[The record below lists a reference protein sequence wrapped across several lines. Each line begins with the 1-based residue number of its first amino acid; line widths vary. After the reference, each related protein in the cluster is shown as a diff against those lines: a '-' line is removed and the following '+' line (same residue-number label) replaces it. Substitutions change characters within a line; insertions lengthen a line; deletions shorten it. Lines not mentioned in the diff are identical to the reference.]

1 MHIGQLTTNNSQN
14 YKRNT
19 KKKKFRSYMVSER
32 FLLSIIKILASDN
45 TILRRQLIN
54 IKRFLEVVDR
64 DYYSEDNH
72 IDAMLITCDS
82 LLDTKMK
89 LGTSLKLEDIIFNI
103 NLLLPDEDYAEVKNE
118 LIIPQ
123 IQVAKTDS
131 IETELSYVSASLD
144 QNLKYSYILNAKE
157 DLIDLSSELTTCSYK
172 DFPDVLKTFRNL
184 LTDMTA
190 YFRSTDTSDTLNKI
204 MHTSDPTFYDY
215 LYDTYEAIRNP
226 SSSLQTGWV
235 ALNSALGPRG
245 GFINKNLY
253 IFHANTN
260 SFKSALLLHIA
271 RMIKQ
276 YNAAKLRE
284 EFKLT
289 GKIPT
294 ILFIEAENDLDEDN
308 ERLYKMVAKKDIGSN
323 TGRAELTDSWKHTF
337 DVDKD
342 ENPIDI
348 SMLHIDARSLSV
360 DDIDTNIDMLEEEGY
375 HVIAAVADYIGLIK
389 PREEDMGKEN
399 RIQLKNIADDLLSL
413 AKNRNI
419 PVITAHQ
426 LNRSGG
432 AILTNTK
439 MQGGS
444 NAVMQMSSE
453 FVGES
458 YGIEQ
463 AASWSMFIDVET
475 HDGKKYLTCKRG
487 KARGAR
493 SDRPGSSKFGL
504 EYFVLEIKNGL
515 IIEDDIFLPK
525 PLYYESIPNTDLNAN
540 MNPNGLGDR
549 GVIDIRDK
557 PKTPPKGH
565 TIDIKPSDNKLPD
578 TGIRL
583 SDILIDEHWMEN
595 LENNKGKFEDYYSF
609 EGANMVDCDNG
620 THIFI
625 GDLEYVI

>member
-1 MHIGQLTTNNSQN
+1 MRVGQINSNNASSN
-14 YKRNT
+14 KYRKR
-19 KKKKFRSYMVSER
+19 KKFRSYMVSER

-54 IKRFLEVVDR
+54 IKRFLDVVDR
-64 DYYSEDNH
+64 EYYASDNH

-89 LGTSLKLEDIIFNI
+89 LGSSLKLEDIIFNI
-103 NLLLPDEDYAEVKNE
+103 NLLLPDEDYEEVKNN

-144 QNLKYSYILNAKE
+144 QNLKFSYILDVKE

-172 DFPDVLKTFRNL
+172 DFPDVLKAFRTL

-204 MHTSDPTFYDY
+204 MHTSDPAFYDY

-276 YNAAKLRE
+276 YNAPKLME

-308 ERLYKMVAKKDIGSN
+308 ERLYKMVAKKDIASN

-337 DVDKD
+337 DMDK
-342 ENPIDI
+342 ENNPIDI
-348 SMLHIDARSLSV
+348 AMLHVDARSLSV
-360 DDIDTNIDMLEEEGY
+360 DDIDMNIDMLEEEGY
-375 HVIAAVADYIGLIK
+375 HVIACLADYIGLIK
-389 PREEDMGKEN
+389 PREEDLGKEN

-475 HDGKKYLTCKRG
+475 HEGKKYLTCKRG
-487 KARGAR
+487 KARGDR
-493 SDRPGSSKFGL
+493 SGSSKFGL
-504 EYFVLEIKNGL
+504 EYFVLEIKNG
-515 IIEDDIFLPK
+515 IVIEDDIYLPR
-525 PLYYESIPNTDLNAN
+525 PLYFEAIPNTDVNN
-540 MNPNGLGDR
+540 NNNNGIGER

-557 PKTPPKGH
+557 PKTPPKDH
-565 TIDIKPSDNKLPD
+565 TLTIKPTQETLQSSGISISDLLMD
-578 TGIRL
+578 DWI
-583 SDILIDEHWMEN
+583 S
-595 LENNKGKFEDYYSF
+595 
-609 EGANMVDCDNG
+609 
-620 THIFI
+620 
-625 GDLEYVI
+625 DLESGKKTFDECYECTNIEVGYEDKHIIVGSTEYVFV

>member
-1 MHIGQLTTNNSQN
+1 MRVGQINSNNASSN
-14 YKRNT
+14 KYRKR
-19 KKKKFRSYMVSER
+19 KKFRSYMVSER

-54 IKRFLEVVDR
+54 IKRFLDVVDR
-64 DYYSEDNH
+64 EYYASDNH
-72 IDAMLITCDS
+72 VDAMLITCDS

-89 LGTSLKLEDIIFNI
+89 LGSSLKLEDIIFNI
-103 NLLLPDEDYAEVKNE
+103 NLLLPDEDYEEVKNN

-144 QNLKYSYILNAKE
+144 QNLKFSYILDVKE

-172 DFPDVLKTFRNL
+172 DFPDVLKAFRTL

-204 MHTSDPTFYDY
+204 MHTSDPAFYDY

-276 YNAAKLRE
+276 YNAPKLME

-308 ERLYKMVAKKDIGSN
+308 ERLYKMVAKKDIASN

-337 DVDKD
+337 DMDK
-342 ENPIDI
+342 ENNPIDI
-348 SMLHIDARSLSV
+348 AMLHVDARSLSV
-360 DDIDTNIDMLEEEGY
+360 DDIDMNIDMLEEEGY
-375 HVIAAVADYIGLIK
+375 HVIACLADYIGLIK
-389 PREEDMGKEN
+389 PREEDLGKEN
-399 RIQLKNIADDLLSL
+399 RIQLKNIADDMLSL

-475 HDGKKYLTCKRG
+475 HEGKKYLTCKRG
-487 KARGAR
+487 KARGDR
-493 SDRPGSSKFGL
+493 SGSSKFGL
-504 EYFVLEIKNGL
+504 EYFVLEIKNG
-515 IIEDDIFLPK
+515 IVVEDDIYLPR
-525 PLYYESIPNTDLNAN
+525 PLYFEAIPNTDVNN
-540 MNPNGLGDR
+540 NNNNGIGER

-557 PKTPPKGH
+557 PKTPPKDH
-565 TIDIKPSDNKLPD
+565 TLTIKPSQETLESS
-578 TGIRL
+578 GISI
-583 SDILIDEHWMEN
+583 SDLLMDDWI
-595 LENNKGKFEDYYSF
+595 S
-609 EGANMVDCDNG
+609 
-620 THIFI
+620 
-625 GDLEYVI
+625 DLESGKKTFDECYECTNIEVGYEDKHIIVGSTEYVFA

>member
-1 MHIGQLTTNNSQN
+1 MRVGQINSNNASSN
-14 YKRNT
+14 KYRKR
-19 KKKKFRSYMVSER
+19 KKFRSYMVSER

-54 IKRFLEVVDR
+54 IKRFLDVVDR
-64 DYYSEDNH
+64 EYYASDNH

-89 LGTSLKLEDIIFNI
+89 LGSSLKLEDIIFNI
-103 NLLLPDEDYAEVKNE
+103 NLLLPDEDYEEVKNN

-144 QNLKYSYILNAKE
+144 QNLKFSYIIDVKE

-172 DFPDVLKTFRNL
+172 DFPDVLKAFRTL

-204 MHTSDPTFYDY
+204 MHTSDPAFYDY

-276 YNAAKLRE
+276 YNAPKLME

-308 ERLYKMVAKKDIGSN
+308 ERLYKMVAKKDIASN

-337 DVDKD
+337 DMDK
-342 ENPIDI
+342 ENNPIDI
-348 SMLHIDARSLSV
+348 AMLHVDARSLSV
-360 DDIDTNIDMLEEEGY
+360 DDIDMNIDMLEEEGY
-375 HVIAAVADYIGLIK
+375 HVIACLADYIGLIK
-389 PREEDMGKEN
+389 PREEDLGKEN

-475 HDGKKYLTCKRG
+475 HEGKKYLTCKRG
-487 KARGAR
+487 KARGDR
-493 SDRPGSSKFGL
+493 SGSSKFGL
-504 EYFVLEIKNGL
+504 EYFVLEIKNG
-515 IIEDDIFLPK
+515 IVVEDDIYLPR
-525 PLYYESIPNTDLNAN
+525 PLYFEAIPNTDVNN
-540 MNPNGLGDR
+540 NNNNGIGER

-557 PKTPPKGH
+557 PKTPPKDH
-565 TIDIKPSDNKLPD
+565 TLTIKPSQETLESS
-578 TGIRL
+578 GISI
-583 SDILIDEHWMEN
+583 SDLLMDDWI
-595 LENNKGKFEDYYSF
+595 S
-609 EGANMVDCDNG
+609 
-620 THIFI
+620 
-625 GDLEYVI
+625 DLESGKKTFDECYECTNIEVGYEDKHIIVGSTEYVFA

>member
-1 MHIGQLTTNNSQN
+1 MRVGQINSNNASSN
-14 YKRNT
+14 KYRKR
-19 KKKKFRSYMVSER
+19 KKFRSYMVSER
-32 FLLSIIKILASDN
+32 FLLSVIKILASDN

-54 IKRFLEVVDR
+54 IKRFLDVVDR
-64 DYYSEDNH
+64 EYYSSDNH

-89 LGTSLKLEDIIFNI
+89 LGTSLKLDDIIFNI
-103 NLLLPDEDYAEVKNE
+103 NLLLPDEDYEEVKNN

-144 QNLKYSYILNAKE
+144 QNLKFSYILDVKE

-172 DFPDVLKTFRNL
+172 DFPDVLKAFRTL

-204 MHTSDPTFYDY
+204 MHTSDPAFYDY

-276 YNAAKLRE
+276 YNAPKLME

-308 ERLYKMVAKKDIGSN
+308 ERLYKMVAKKDIASN

-337 DVDKD
+337 DMDK
-342 ENPIDI
+342 ENNPIDI
-348 SMLHIDARSLSV
+348 AMLHVDARSLSV
-360 DDIDTNIDMLEEEGY
+360 DDIDMNIDMLEEEGY
-375 HVIAAVADYIGLIK
+375 HVIACLADYIGLIK
-389 PREEDMGKEN
+389 PREEDLGKEN

-487 KARGAR
+487 KARGDR
-493 SDRPGSSKFGL
+493 SGSSKFGL
-504 EYFVLEIKNGL
+504 EYFVLEIKNG
-515 IIEDDIFLPK
+515 IVIEDDIYLPR
-525 PLYYESIPNTDLNAN
+525 PLYFEAIPNTDVNN
-540 MNPNGLGDR
+540 NNNNGIGER

-557 PKTPPKGH
+557 PKTPPKDH
-565 TIDIKPSDNKLPD
+565 TLTIKPSQETLESS
-578 TGIRL
+578 GISI
-583 SDILIDEHWMEN
+583 SDLLMDDWI
-595 LENNKGKFEDYYSF
+595 S
-609 EGANMVDCDNG
+609 
-620 THIFI
+620 
-625 GDLEYVI
+625 DLESGKKTFDECYECTNIEVGYEDKHIIVGSTEYVFA

>member
-1 MHIGQLTTNNSQN
+1 MRVGQINSNNASSN
-14 YKRNT
+14 KYRKR
-19 KKKKFRSYMVSER
+19 KKFRSYMVSER

-54 IKRFLEVVDR
+54 IKRFLDVVDR
-64 DYYSEDNH
+64 EYYASDNH

-89 LGTSLKLEDIIFNI
+89 LGSSLKLEDIIFNI
-103 NLLLPDEDYAEVKNE
+103 NLLLPDEDYEEVKNN

-144 QNLKYSYILNAKE
+144 QNLKFSYILDVKE

-172 DFPDVLKTFRNL
+172 DFPDVLKAFRTL

-204 MHTSDPTFYDY
+204 MHTSDPAFYDY

-260 SFKSALLLHIA
+260 SFKSALLLHIS

-276 YNAAKLRE
+276 YNAPKLME

-308 ERLYKMVAKKDIGSN
+308 ERLYKMVAKKDIASN

-337 DVDKD
+337 DMDK
-342 ENPIDI
+342 ENNPIDI
-348 SMLHIDARSLSV
+348 AMLHVDARSLSV
-360 DDIDTNIDMLEEEGY
+360 DDIDMNIDMLEEEGY
-375 HVIAAVADYIGLIK
+375 HVIACLADYIGLIK
-389 PREEDMGKEN
+389 PREEDLGKEN
-399 RIQLKNIADDLLSL
+399 RIQLKNIADDMLSL

-475 HDGKKYLTCKRG
+475 HEGKKYLTCKRG
-487 KARGAR
+487 KARGDR
-493 SDRPGSSKFGL
+493 SGSSKFGL
-504 EYFVLEIKNGL
+504 EYFVLEIKNG
-515 IIEDDIFLPK
+515 IVVEDDIYLPR
-525 PLYYESIPNTDLNAN
+525 PLYFEAIPNTDVNN
-540 MNPNGLGDR
+540 NNNNGIGER

-565 TIDIKPSDNKLPD
+565 TLTIKPSQETLESS
-578 TGIRL
+578 GISI
-583 SDILIDEHWMEN
+583 SDLLMDDWI
-595 LENNKGKFEDYYSF
+595 S
-609 EGANMVDCDNG
+609 
-620 THIFI
+620 
-625 GDLEYVI
+625 DLESGKKTFDECYECTNIEVGYEDKHIIVGSTEYVFA

>member
-1 MHIGQLTTNNSQN
+1 MRVGQINSNNASSN
-14 YKRNT
+14 KYRKR
-19 KKKKFRSYMVSER
+19 KKFRSYMVSER

-54 IKRFLEVVDR
+54 IKRFLDVVDR
-64 DYYSEDNH
+64 EYYASDNH
-72 IDAMLITCDS
+72 VDAMLITCDS

-89 LGTSLKLEDIIFNI
+89 LGSSLKLEDIIFNI
-103 NLLLPDEDYAEVKNE
+103 NLLLPDEDYEEVKNN

-144 QNLKYSYILNAKE
+144 QNLKFSYILDVKE

-172 DFPDVLKTFRNL
+172 DFPDVLKAFRTL

-204 MHTSDPTFYDY
+204 MHTSDPAFYDY

-276 YNAAKLRE
+276 YNAPKLME

-308 ERLYKMVAKKDIGSN
+308 ERLYKMVAKKDIASN

-337 DVDKD
+337 DMDK
-342 ENPIDI
+342 ENNPIDI
-348 SMLHIDARSLSV
+348 AMLHVDARSLSV
-360 DDIDTNIDMLEEEGY
+360 DDIDMNIDMLEEEGY
-375 HVIAAVADYIGLIK
+375 HVIACLADYIGLIK
-389 PREEDMGKEN
+389 PREEDLGKEN
-399 RIQLKNIADDLLSL
+399 RIQLKNIADDMLSL

-475 HDGKKYLTCKRG
+475 HEGKKYLTCKRG
-487 KARGAR
+487 KARGDR
-493 SDRPGSSKFGL
+493 SGSSKFGL
-504 EYFVLEIKNGL
+504 EYFVLEIKNG
-515 IIEDDIFLPK
+515 IVVEDDIYLPR
-525 PLYYESIPNTDLNAN
+525 PLYFEAIPNTDVNN
-540 MNPNGLGDR
+540 NNNNGIGER

-557 PKTPPKGH
+557 PKTPPKDH
-565 TIDIKPSDNKLPD
+565 TLTIKPSQETLESS
-578 TGIRL
+578 GIST
-583 SDILIDEHWMEN
+583 SDLLMDDWI
-595 LENNKGKFEDYYSF
+595 S
-609 EGANMVDCDNG
+609 
-620 THIFI
+620 
-625 GDLEYVI
+625 DLESGKKTFDECYECTNIEVGYEDKHIIVGSTEYVFA

>member
-1 MHIGQLTTNNSQN
+1 MRVGQINSN
-14 YKRNT
+14 SVSSNKYRKR
-19 KKKKFRSYMVSER
+19 KKFRSYMVSER
-32 FLLSIIKILASDN
+32 FLLSVIKILASDN

-54 IKRFLEVVDR
+54 IKRFLDVVDR
-64 DYYSEDNH
+64 EYYSSDNH

-89 LGTSLKLEDIIFNI
+89 LGTSLKLDDIIFNI
-103 NLLLPDEDYAEVKNE
+103 NLLLPDADYEEVKND

-144 QNLKYSYILNAKE
+144 QNLKFSYILDVKE

-172 DFPDVLKTFRNL
+172 DFPDVLKAFRTL

-204 MHTSDPTFYDY
+204 MHTSDPAFYDY

-253 IFHANTN
+253 IYHANTN

-276 YNAAKLRE
+276 YNAPKLME

-337 DVDKD
+337 DMDK
-342 ENPIDI
+342 ENNPIDI
-348 SMLHIDARSLSV
+348 AMLHVDARSLSV

-375 HVIAAVADYIGLIK
+375 HVIACIVDYIGLIK

-399 RIQLKNIADDLLSL
+399 RIQLKNIADDMLSL

-475 HDGKKYLTCKRG
+475 HDGKRYLTCKRG
-487 KARGAR
+487 KARGDR
-493 SDRPGSSKFGL
+493 SGSSKFGL

-515 IIEDDIFLPK
+515 IIEDDIYLPR
-525 PLYYESIPNTDLNAN
+525 PLYFEAIPNTDVNN
-540 MNPNGLGDR
+540 NNNNSIGER

-557 PKTPPKGH
+557 PKTPPKDH
-565 TIDIKPSDNKLPD
+565 TLTIKPTQDVLESS
-578 TGIRL
+578 GISIADL
-583 SDILIDEHWMEN
+583 LIEHWIMD
-595 LENNKGKFEDYYSF
+595 LENGKKSF
-609 EGANMVDCDNG
+609 DECYECTNIEVGYDDK
-620 THIFI
+620 HII
-625 GDLEYVI
+625 VGSTEYVFA

>member
-1 MHIGQLTTNNSQN
+1 MRVGQINSNNASSN
-14 YKRNT
+14 KYRKR
-19 KKKKFRSYMVSER
+19 KKFRSYMVSER

-54 IKRFLEVVDR
+54 IKRFLDVVDR
-64 DYYSEDNH
+64 EYYASDNH

-89 LGTSLKLEDIIFNI
+89 LGSSLKLEDIIFNI
-103 NLLLPDEDYAEVKNE
+103 NLLLPDEDYEEVKNN

-144 QNLKYSYILNAKE
+144 QNLKFSYIIDVKE

-172 DFPDVLKTFRNL
+172 DFPDVLKAFRTL

-204 MHTSDPTFYDY
+204 MHTSDPAFYDY
-215 LYDTYEAIRNP
+215 LYDTYEAISNP

-276 YNAAKLRE
+276 YNAPKLME

-294 ILFIEAENDLDEDN
+294 ILFIEAENDLDEDK
-308 ERLYKMVAKKDIGSN
+308 ESLYKMIAKKDINYN

-337 DVDKD
+337 DMDK
-342 ENPIDI
+342 ENNPIDI
-348 SMLHIDARSLSV
+348 AMLHVDARSLSV
-360 DDIDTNIDMLEEEGY
+360 DDIDMNIDMLEEEGY
-375 HVIAAVADYIGLIK
+375 HVIACLADYIGLIK
-389 PREEDMGKEN
+389 PREEDLGKEN
-399 RIQLKNIADDLLSL
+399 RIQLKNIADDMLSL

-475 HDGKKYLTCKRG
+475 HEGKKYLTCKRG
-487 KARGAR
+487 KARGDR
-493 SDRPGSSKFGL
+493 SGSSKFGL
-504 EYFVLEIKNGL
+504 EYFVLEIKNG
-515 IIEDDIFLPK
+515 IVVEDDIYLPR
-525 PLYYESIPNTDLNAN
+525 PLYFEAIPNTDVNN
-540 MNPNGLGDR
+540 NNNNGIGER

-557 PKTPPKGH
+557 PKTPPKDH
-565 TIDIKPSDNKLPD
+565 TLTIKPTQETLQSSGISISDLLMD
-578 TGIRL
+578 DWI
-583 SDILIDEHWMEN
+583 S
-595 LENNKGKFEDYYSF
+595 
-609 EGANMVDCDNG
+609 
-620 THIFI
+620 
-625 GDLEYVI
+625 DLESGKKTFDECYECTNIEVGYEDKHIIVGSTEYVFV

>member
-1 MHIGQLTTNNSQN
+1 MRVGQINSNNVSSN
-14 YKRNT
+14 KYRKR
-19 KKKKFRSYMVSER
+19 KKFRSYMVSER

-54 IKRFLEVVDR
+54 IKRFLDVVDR
-64 DYYSEDNH
+64 EYYSSDNH

-89 LGTSLKLEDIIFNI
+89 LGTSLKLDDIIFNI
-103 NLLLPDEDYAEVKNE
+103 NLLLPDEDYEEVKNN

-144 QNLKYSYILNAKE
+144 QNLKFSYILDVKE

-172 DFPDVLKTFRNL
+172 DFPDVLKAFRTL

-204 MHTSDPTFYDY
+204 MHTSDPAFYDY

-276 YNAAKLRE
+276 YNAPKLME

-308 ERLYKMVAKKDIGSN
+308 ERLYKMVAKKDIASN

-337 DVDKD
+337 DIDK
-342 ENPIDI
+342 ENNPIDI
-348 SMLHIDARSLSV
+348 AMLHVDARSLSV
-360 DDIDTNIDMLEEEGY
+360 DDIDMNIDMLEEEGY
-375 HVIAAVADYIGLIK
+375 HVIACLADYIGLIK
-389 PREEDMGKEN
+389 PREEDLGKEN

-475 HDGKKYLTCKRG
+475 HEGKKYLTCKRG
-487 KARGAR
+487 KARGDR
-493 SDRPGSSKFGL
+493 SGSSKFGL
-504 EYFVLEIKNGL
+504 EYFVLEIKNG
-515 IIEDDIFLPK
+515 IVIEDDIYLPR
-525 PLYYESIPNTDLNAN
+525 PLYFEAIPNTDVNN
-540 MNPNGLGDR
+540 NNNNGIGER

-557 PKTPPKGH
+557 PKTPPKDH
-565 TIDIKPSDNKLPD
+565 TLTIKPTQETLESSGISISDLLMD
-578 TGIRL
+578 DWI
-583 SDILIDEHWMEN
+583 S
-595 LENNKGKFEDYYSF
+595 
-609 EGANMVDCDNG
+609 
-620 THIFI
+620 
-625 GDLEYVI
+625 DLESGKKTFDECYECTNIEVGYDDKHIIVGSTEYVFV

>member
-1 MHIGQLTTNNSQN
+1 MRVGQINSNNASSN
-14 YKRNT
+14 KYRKR
-19 KKKKFRSYMVSER
+19 KKFRSYMVSER
-32 FLLSIIKILASDN
+32 FLLSVIKILASDN

-54 IKRFLEVVDR
+54 IKRFLDVVDR
-64 DYYSEDNH
+64 EYYSSDNH

-89 LGTSLKLEDIIFNI
+89 LGSSLKLDDIIFNI
-103 NLLLPDEDYAEVKNE
+103 NLLLPDADYEEVKND

-144 QNLKYSYILNAKE
+144 QNLKFSYILDVKE

-172 DFPDVLKTFRNL
+172 DFPDVLKAFRTL

-204 MHTSDPTFYDY
+204 MHTSDPAFYDY

-253 IFHANTN
+253 IYHANTN

-276 YNAAKLRE
+276 YNAPKLME

-308 ERLYKMVAKKDIGSN
+308 ERLYKMVAKKDIASN

-337 DVDKD
+337 DMDK
-342 ENPIDI
+342 ENNPIDI
-348 SMLHIDARSLSV
+348 AMLHVDARSLSV

-375 HVIAAVADYIGLIK
+375 HVIACLVDYIGLIK

-399 RIQLKNIADDLLSL
+399 RIQLKNIADDMLSL

-475 HDGKKYLTCKRG
+475 HDGKRYLTCKRG
-487 KARGAR
+487 KARGDR
-493 SDRPGSSKFGL
+493 SGSSKFGL

-515 IIEDDIFLPK
+515 IIEDDIYLPR
-525 PLYYESIPNTDLNAN
+525 PLYFEAIPNTDVNTN
-540 MNPNGLGDR
+540 SNNGIGER

-565 TIDIKPSDNKLPD
+565 TLTIKPSQETL
-578 TGIRL
+578 TSSGISI
-583 SDILIDEHWMEN
+583 SDLMMDDWM
-595 LENNKGKFEDYYSF
+595 S
-609 EGANMVDCDNG
+609 
-620 THIFI
+620 
-625 GDLEYVI
+625 DLESGKKSFDECYECTNIEVGYEDKHIIVGSTEYVFA

>member
-1 MHIGQLTTNNSQN
+1 MRVGQINSNNASSN
-14 YKRNT
+14 KYRKR
-19 KKKKFRSYMVSER
+19 KKFRSYMVSER

-54 IKRFLEVVDR
+54 IKRFLDVVDR
-64 DYYSEDNH
+64 EYYASDNH
-72 IDAMLITCDS
+72 VDAMLITCDS

-89 LGTSLKLEDIIFNI
+89 LGSSLKLEDIIFNI
-103 NLLLPDEDYAEVKNE
+103 NLLLPDEDYEEVKNN

-144 QNLKYSYILNAKE
+144 QNLKFSYILDVKE

-172 DFPDVLKTFRNL
+172 DFPDVLKAFRTL

-204 MHTSDPTFYDY
+204 MHTSDPAFYDY

-276 YNAAKLRE
+276 YNAPKLME

-308 ERLYKMVAKKDIGSN
+308 ERLYKMVAKKDIASN

-337 DVDKD
+337 DMDK
-342 ENPIDI
+342 ENNPIDI
-348 SMLHIDARSLSV
+348 AMLHVDARSLSV
-360 DDIDTNIDMLEEEGY
+360 DDIDMNIDMLEEEGY
-375 HVIAAVADYIGLIK
+375 HVIACLADYIGLIK
-389 PREEDMGKEN
+389 PREEDLGKEN
-399 RIQLKNIADDLLSL
+399 RIQLKNIADDMLSL

-475 HDGKKYLTCKRG
+475 HEGKKYLTCKRG
-487 KARGAR
+487 KARGDR
-493 SDRPGSSKFGL
+493 SGSSKFGL
-504 EYFVLEIKNGL
+504 EYFVLEIKNG
-515 IIEDDIFLPK
+515 IVVEDDIYLPR
-525 PLYYESIPNTDLNAN
+525 PLYFEAIPNTDVNN
-540 MNPNGLGDR
+540 NNNTGIGER

-557 PKTPPKGH
+557 PKTPPKDH
-565 TIDIKPSDNKLPD
+565 TLTIKPTQETLESSGISISDLLMD
-578 TGIRL
+578 DWI
-583 SDILIDEHWMEN
+583 S
-595 LENNKGKFEDYYSF
+595 
-609 EGANMVDCDNG
+609 
-620 THIFI
+620 
-625 GDLEYVI
+625 DLESGKKTFDECYECTNIEVGYEDKHIIVGSTEYVFV

>member
-1 MHIGQLTTNNSQN
+1 MRIGQINSNNASSN
-14 YKRNT
+14 KYRKR
-19 KKKKFRSYMVSER
+19 KKFRSYMVSER

-54 IKRFLEVVDR
+54 IKRFLDVVDR
-64 DYYSEDNH
+64 EYYASDNH

-103 NLLLPDEDYAEVKNE
+103 NLLLPDEDYEEVKNN

-144 QNLKYSYILNAKE
+144 QNLKFSYILDVKE

-172 DFPDVLKTFRNL
+172 DFPDVLKAFRTL

-204 MHTSDPTFYDY
+204 MHTSDPAFYDY

-276 YNAAKLRE
+276 YNAPKLME

-308 ERLYKMVAKKDIGSN
+308 ERLYKMVAKKDIASN

-337 DVDKD
+337 DMDK
-342 ENPIDI
+342 ENNPIDI
-348 SMLHIDARSLSV
+348 AMLHVDARSLSV
-360 DDIDTNIDMLEEEGY
+360 DDIDMNIDMLEEEGY
-375 HVIAAVADYIGLIK
+375 HVIACLADYIGLIK
-389 PREEDMGKEN
+389 PREEDLGKEN

-475 HDGKKYLTCKRG
+475 HEGKKYLTCKRG
-487 KARGAR
+487 KARGDR
-493 SDRPGSSKFGL
+493 SGSSKFGL
-504 EYFVLEIKNGL
+504 EYFVLEIKNG
-515 IIEDDIFLPK
+515 IVIEDDIYLPR
-525 PLYYESIPNTDLNAN
+525 PLYFEAIPNTDVNN
-540 MNPNGLGDR
+540 NNNNGIGER
-549 GVIDIRDK
+549 GIIDIRDK

-565 TIDIKPSDNKLPD
+565 TLTIKPSQETLESS
-578 TGIRL
+578 GISI
-583 SDILIDEHWMEN
+583 SDLLMDDWI
-595 LENNKGKFEDYYSF
+595 S
-609 EGANMVDCDNG
+609 
-620 THIFI
+620 
-625 GDLEYVI
+625 DLESGKKTFDECYECTNIEVGYEDKHIIVGSTEYVFV

>member
-1 MHIGQLTTNNSQN
+1 MRVGQINSNNASSN
-14 YKRNT
+14 KYRKR
-19 KKKKFRSYMVSER
+19 KKFRSYMVSER

-54 IKRFLEVVDR
+54 IKRFLDVVDR
-64 DYYSEDNH
+64 EYYASDNH

-89 LGTSLKLEDIIFNI
+89 LGSSLKLEDIIFNI
-103 NLLLPDEDYAEVKNE
+103 NLLLPDEDYEEVKNN

-144 QNLKYSYILNAKE
+144 QNLKFSYIIDVKE

-172 DFPDVLKTFRNL
+172 DFPDVLKAFRTL

-204 MHTSDPTFYDY
+204 MHTSDPAFYDY

-276 YNAAKLRE
+276 YNAPKLME

-308 ERLYKMVAKKDIGSN
+308 ERLYKMVAKKDIASN

-337 DVDKD
+337 DMDK
-342 ENPIDI
+342 ENNPIDI
-348 SMLHIDARSLSV
+348 AMLHVDARSLSV
-360 DDIDTNIDMLEEEGY
+360 DDIDMNIDMLEEEGY
-375 HVIAAVADYIGLIK
+375 HVIACLADYIGLIK
-389 PREEDMGKEN
+389 PREEDLGKEN
-399 RIQLKNIADDLLSL
+399 RIQLKNIADDMLSL

-475 HDGKKYLTCKRG
+475 HEGKKYLTCKRG
-487 KARGAR
+487 KARGDR
-493 SDRPGSSKFGL
+493 SGSSKFGL
-504 EYFVLEIKNGL
+504 EYFVLEIKNG
-515 IIEDDIFLPK
+515 IVVEDDIYLPR
-525 PLYYESIPNTDLNAN
+525 PLYFEAIPNTDVNN
-540 MNPNGLGDR
+540 NNNNGIGER

-557 PKTPPKGH
+557 PKTPPKDH
-565 TIDIKPSDNKLPD
+565 TLTIKPSQETLESS
-578 TGIRL
+578 GISI
-583 SDILIDEHWMEN
+583 SDLLMDDWI
-595 LENNKGKFEDYYSF
+595 S
-609 EGANMVDCDNG
+609 
-620 THIFI
+620 
-625 GDLEYVI
+625 DLESGKKTFDECYECTNIEVGYEDKHIIVGSTEYVFA

>member
-1 MHIGQLTTNNSQN
+1 MRVGQINSNNASSN
-14 YKRNT
+14 KYRKR
-19 KKKKFRSYMVSER
+19 KKFRSYMVSER

-54 IKRFLEVVDR
+54 IKRFLDVVDR
-64 DYYSEDNH
+64 EYYASDNH

-89 LGTSLKLEDIIFNI
+89 LGTSLKLDDIIFNI
-103 NLLLPDEDYAEVKNE
+103 NLLLPDEDYEEVKNN

-144 QNLKYSYILNAKE
+144 QNLKFSYILDVKE

-172 DFPDVLKTFRNL
+172 DFPDVLKAFRTL

-204 MHTSDPTFYDY
+204 MHTSDPAFYDY

-276 YNAAKLRE
+276 YNAPKLME

-308 ERLYKMVAKKDIGSN
+308 ERLYKMVAKKDIASN

-337 DVDKD
+337 DMDK
-342 ENPIDI
+342 ENNPIDI
-348 SMLHIDARSLSV
+348 AMLHVDARSLSV
-360 DDIDTNIDMLEEEGY
+360 DDIDMNIDMLEEEGY
-375 HVIAAVADYIGLIK
+375 HVIACLADYIGLIK
-389 PREEDMGKEN
+389 PREEDLGKEN

-475 HDGKKYLTCKRG
+475 HEGKKYLTCKRG
-487 KARGAR
+487 KARGDR
-493 SDRPGSSKFGL
+493 SGSSKFGL
-504 EYFVLEIKNGL
+504 EYFVLEIKNG
-515 IIEDDIFLPK
+515 IVIEDDIYLPR
-525 PLYYESIPNTDLNAN
+525 PLYFEAIPNTDVNN
-540 MNPNGLGDR
+540 NNNNGIGER

-557 PKTPPKGH
+557 PKTPPKDH
-565 TIDIKPSDNKLPD
+565 TLTIKPTQETLQSSGISISDLLMD
-578 TGIRL
+578 DWI
-583 SDILIDEHWMEN
+583 S
-595 LENNKGKFEDYYSF
+595 
-609 EGANMVDCDNG
+609 
-620 THIFI
+620 
-625 GDLEYVI
+625 DLESGKKTFDECYECTNIEVGYEDKHIIVGSTEYVFA

>member
-1 MHIGQLTTNNSQN
+1 MRVGQINSNNASSN
-14 YKRNT
+14 KYRKR
-19 KKKKFRSYMVSER
+19 KKFRSYMVSER
-32 FLLSIIKILASDN
+32 FLLSVIKILASDN

-54 IKRFLEVVDR
+54 IKRFLDVVDR
-64 DYYSEDNH
+64 EYYASDNH

-89 LGTSLKLEDIIFNI
+89 LGTSLKLDDIIFNI
-103 NLLLPDEDYAEVKNE
+103 NLLLPDEDYEEVKNN

-144 QNLKYSYILNAKE
+144 QNLKFSYILDVKE

-172 DFPDVLKTFRNL
+172 DFPDVLKAFRTL

-204 MHTSDPTFYDY
+204 MHTSDPAFYDY

-276 YNAAKLRE
+276 YNAPKLME

-308 ERLYKMVAKKDIGSN
+308 ERLYKMVAKKDIASN

-337 DVDKD
+337 DIDK
-342 ENPIDI
+342 ENNPIDI
-348 SMLHIDARSLSV
+348 AMLHVDARSLSV
-360 DDIDTNIDMLEEEGY
+360 DDIDMNIDMLEEEGY
-375 HVIAAVADYIGLIK
+375 HVIACLADYIGLIK
-389 PREEDMGKEN
+389 PREEDLGKEN

-475 HDGKKYLTCKRG
+475 HEGKKYLTCKRG
-487 KARGAR
+487 KARGDR
-493 SDRPGSSKFGL
+493 SGSSKFGL
-504 EYFVLEIKNGL
+504 EYFVLEIKNG
-515 IIEDDIFLPK
+515 IVIEDDIYLPR
-525 PLYYESIPNTDLNAN
+525 PLYFEAIPNTDVNN
-540 MNPNGLGDR
+540 NNNNGIGER

-557 PKTPPKGH
+557 PKTPPKDH
-565 TIDIKPSDNKLPD
+565 TLTIKPTQETLESSGISISDLLMDDWIN
-578 TGIRL
+578 
-583 SDILIDEHWMEN
+583 
-595 LENNKGKFEDYYSF
+595 
-609 EGANMVDCDNG
+609 
-620 THIFI
+620 
-625 GDLEYVI
+625 DLESGKKTFEECYECTNIEVGYDDKHIIVGSTEYVFV

>member
-1 MHIGQLTTNNSQN
+1 MRVGQINSNNVSSN
-14 YKRNT
+14 KYRKR
-19 KKKKFRSYMVSER
+19 KKFRSYMVSER
-32 FLLSIIKILASDN
+32 FLLSVIKILASDN

-54 IKRFLEVVDR
+54 IKRFLDVVDR
-64 DYYSEDNH
+64 EYYSSDNH

-89 LGTSLKLEDIIFNI
+89 LGTSLKLDDIIFNI
-103 NLLLPDEDYAEVKNE
+103 NLLLPDADYEEVKND

-144 QNLKYSYILNAKE
+144 QNLKFSYILDVKE

-172 DFPDVLKTFRNL
+172 DFPDVLKAFRTL

-204 MHTSDPTFYDY
+204 MHTSDPAFYDY

-253 IFHANTN
+253 IYHANTN

-276 YNAAKLRE
+276 YNAPKLME

-337 DVDKD
+337 DMDK
-342 ENPIDI
+342 ENNPIDI
-348 SMLHIDARSLSV
+348 AMLHVDARSLSV

-375 HVIAAVADYIGLIK
+375 HVIACIVDYIGLIK

-399 RIQLKNIADDLLSL
+399 RIQLKNIADDMLSL

-487 KARGAR
+487 KARGDR
-493 SDRPGSSKFGL
+493 SGSSKFGL

-515 IIEDDIFLPK
+515 IIEDDIYLPR
-525 PLYYESIPNTDLNAN
+525 PLYFEAIPNTDVNN
-540 MNPNGLGDR
+540 NNNNGIGER

-557 PKTPPKGH
+557 PKTPPKDH
-565 TIDIKPSDNKLPD
+565 TLTIKPTQDVLESS
-578 TGIRL
+578 GISIADL
-583 SDILIDEHWMEN
+583 LIEHWIMD
-595 LENNKGKFEDYYSF
+595 LENGKKSF
-609 EGANMVDCDNG
+609 DECYECTNIEVGYDDK
-620 THIFI
+620 HII
-625 GDLEYVI
+625 VGSTEYVFA

>member
-1 MHIGQLTTNNSQN
+1 MRVGQINSNNASSN
-14 YKRNT
+14 KYRKR
-19 KKKKFRSYMVSER
+19 KKFRSYMVSER
-32 FLLSIIKILASDN
+32 FLLSVIKILASDN

-54 IKRFLEVVDR
+54 IKRFLDVVDR
-64 DYYSEDNH
+64 EYYSSDNH

-89 LGTSLKLEDIIFNI
+89 LGSSLKLDDIIFNI
-103 NLLLPDEDYAEVKNE
+103 NLLLPDADYEEVKND

-144 QNLKYSYILNAKE
+144 QNLKFSYILDVKE

-172 DFPDVLKTFRNL
+172 DFPDVLKAFRTL

-204 MHTSDPTFYDY
+204 MHTSDPAFYDY

-253 IFHANTN
+253 IYHANTN

-276 YNAAKLRE
+276 YNAPKLLE

-308 ERLYKMVAKKDIGSN
+308 ERLYKMVAKKDIASN

-337 DVDKD
+337 DMDK
-342 ENPIDI
+342 ENNPIDI
-348 SMLHIDARSLSV
+348 AMLHVDARSLSV

-375 HVIAAVADYIGLIK
+375 HVIACLADYIGLIK
-389 PREEDMGKEN
+389 PREEDLGKEN
-399 RIQLKNIADDLLSL
+399 RIQLKNIADDMLSL

-475 HDGKKYLTCKRG
+475 HDGKRYLTCKRG
-487 KARGAR
+487 KARGDR
-493 SDRPGSSKFGL
+493 SGSSKFGL

-515 IIEDDIFLPK
+515 IIEDDIYLPR
-525 PLYYESIPNTDLNAN
+525 PLYFEAIPNTDVNTN
-540 MNPNGLGDR
+540 SNNGIGER

-565 TIDIKPSDNKLPD
+565 TLTIKPSQETLVSS
-578 TGIRL
+578 GISI
-583 SDILIDEHWMEN
+583 SDLMIDDWM
-595 LENNKGKFEDYYSF
+595 
-609 EGANMVDCDNG
+609 
-620 THIFI
+620 I
-625 GDLEYVI
+625 DLESGKKSFDECYECTNIEVGYEDKHIIVGSTEYVFA

>member
-1 MHIGQLTTNNSQN
+1 MRVGQINSNNASSN
-14 YKRNT
+14 KYRKR
-19 KKKKFRSYMVSER
+19 KKFRSYMVSER

-54 IKRFLEVVDR
+54 IKRFLDVVDR
-64 DYYSEDNH
+64 EYYASDNH

-89 LGTSLKLEDIIFNI
+89 LGSSLRLEDIIFNI
-103 NLLLPDEDYAEVKNE
+103 NLLLPDEDYEEVKNN

-144 QNLKYSYILNAKE
+144 QNLKFSYILDVKE

-172 DFPDVLKTFRNL
+172 DFPDVLKAFRTL

-204 MHTSDPTFYDY
+204 MHTSDPAFYDY

-276 YNAAKLRE
+276 YNAPKLME

-308 ERLYKMVAKKDIGSN
+308 ERLYKMVAKKDIASN

-337 DVDKD
+337 DMDK
-342 ENPIDI
+342 ENNPIDI
-348 SMLHIDARSLSV
+348 AMLHVDARSLSV
-360 DDIDTNIDMLEEEGY
+360 DDIDMNIDMLEEEGY
-375 HVIAAVADYIGLIK
+375 HVIACLADYIGLIK
-389 PREEDMGKEN
+389 PREEDLGKEN

-475 HDGKKYLTCKRG
+475 HEGKKYLTCKRG
-487 KARGAR
+487 KARGDR
-493 SDRPGSSKFGL
+493 SGSSKFGL
-504 EYFVLEIKNGL
+504 EYFVLEIKNG
-515 IIEDDIFLPK
+515 IVVEDDIYLPR
-525 PLYYESIPNTDLNAN
+525 PLYFEAIPNTDVNN
-540 MNPNGLGDR
+540 NNNNGIGER

-565 TIDIKPSDNKLPD
+565 TLTIKPTQETLQSSGISISDLLMD
-578 TGIRL
+578 DWI
-583 SDILIDEHWMEN
+583 S
-595 LENNKGKFEDYYSF
+595 
-609 EGANMVDCDNG
+609 
-620 THIFI
+620 
-625 GDLEYVI
+625 DLESGKKTFDECYECTNIEVGYEDKHIIVGSTEYVFV

>member
-1 MHIGQLTTNNSQN
+1 MRVGQINSNNASSN
-14 YKRNT
+14 KYRKR
-19 KKKKFRSYMVSER
+19 KKFRSYMVSER

-54 IKRFLEVVDR
+54 IKRFLDVVDR
-64 DYYSEDNH
+64 EYYASDNH

-89 LGTSLKLEDIIFNI
+89 LGTSLKLDDIIFNI
-103 NLLLPDEDYAEVKNE
+103 NLLLPDEDYEEVKNN

-144 QNLKYSYILNAKE
+144 QNLKFSYILDVKE

-172 DFPDVLKTFRNL
+172 DFPDVLKAFRTL

-204 MHTSDPTFYDY
+204 MHTSDPAFYDY

-276 YNAAKLRE
+276 YNAPKLME

-308 ERLYKMVAKKDIGSN
+308 ERLYKMVAKKDIASN

-337 DVDKD
+337 DMDK
-342 ENPIDI
+342 ENNPIDI
-348 SMLHIDARSLSV
+348 AMLHVDARSLSV
-360 DDIDTNIDMLEEEGY
+360 DDIDMNIDMLEEEGY
-375 HVIAAVADYIGLIK
+375 HVIACLADYIGLIK
-389 PREEDMGKEN
+389 PREEDLGKEN

-475 HDGKKYLTCKRG
+475 HEGKKYLTCKRG
-487 KARGAR
+487 KARGDR
-493 SDRPGSSKFGL
+493 SGSSKFGL

-515 IIEDDIFLPK
+515 IIEDDIYLPR
-525 PLYYESIPNTDLNAN
+525 PLYFEAIPNTDVNN
-540 MNPNGLGDR
+540 NNNNGIGER

-557 PKTPPKGH
+557 PKTPPKDH
-565 TIDIKPSDNKLPD
+565 TLTIKPTQETLESSGISISDLLMD
-578 TGIRL
+578 DWI
-583 SDILIDEHWMEN
+583 S
-595 LENNKGKFEDYYSF
+595 
-609 EGANMVDCDNG
+609 
-620 THIFI
+620 
-625 GDLEYVI
+625 DLESGKKTFDECYECTNIEVGYEDKHIIVGSTEYVFV

>member
-1 MHIGQLTTNNSQN
+1 MRVGQINSNNASSN
-14 YKRNT
+14 KYRKR
-19 KKKKFRSYMVSER
+19 KKFRSYMVSER

-54 IKRFLEVVDR
+54 IKRFLDVVDR
-64 DYYSEDNH
+64 EYYASDNH

-89 LGTSLKLEDIIFNI
+89 LGSSLKLEDIIFNI
-103 NLLLPDEDYAEVKNE
+103 NLLLPDEDYEEVKNN

-144 QNLKYSYILNAKE
+144 QNLKFSYILDVKE

-172 DFPDVLKTFRNL
+172 DFPDVLKAFRTL

-204 MHTSDPTFYDY
+204 MHTSDPAFYDY

-276 YNAAKLRE
+276 YNAPKLME

-308 ERLYKMVAKKDIGSN
+308 ERLYKMVAKKDIASN

-337 DVDKD
+337 DMDK
-342 ENPIDI
+342 ENNPIDI
-348 SMLHIDARSLSV
+348 AMLHVDARSLSV
-360 DDIDTNIDMLEEEGY
+360 DDIDMNIDMLEEEGY
-375 HVIAAVADYIGLIK
+375 HVIACLADYIGLIK
-389 PREEDMGKEN
+389 PREEDLGKEN

-475 HDGKKYLTCKRG
+475 HEGKKYLTCKRG
-487 KARGAR
+487 KARGDR
-493 SDRPGSSKFGL
+493 SGSSKFGL
-504 EYFVLEIKNGL
+504 EYFVLEIKNG
-515 IIEDDIFLPK
+515 IVIEDDIYLPR
-525 PLYYESIPNTDLNAN
+525 PLYFEAIPNTDVNN
-540 MNPNGLGDR
+540 NNNNGIGER
-549 GVIDIRDK
+549 GVIDLRDK
-557 PKTPPKGH
+557 PKTPPKDH
-565 TIDIKPSDNKLPD
+565 TLTIKPSQETLESS
-578 TGIRL
+578 GISI
-583 SDILIDEHWMEN
+583 SDLLMDDWI
-595 LENNKGKFEDYYSF
+595 S
-609 EGANMVDCDNG
+609 
-620 THIFI
+620 
-625 GDLEYVI
+625 DLESGKKTFDECYECTNIEVGYEDKHIIVGSTEYVFA

>member
-1 MHIGQLTTNNSQN
+1 MRIGQINSNNASSN
-14 YKRNT
+14 KYRKR
-19 KKKKFRSYMVSER
+19 KKFRSYMVSER

-54 IKRFLEVVDR
+54 IKRFLDVVDR
-64 DYYSEDNH
+64 EYYASDNH

-103 NLLLPDEDYAEVKNE
+103 NLLLPDEDYEEVKNN

-144 QNLKYSYILNAKE
+144 QNLKFSYILDVKE

-172 DFPDVLKTFRNL
+172 DFPDVLKAFRTL

-204 MHTSDPTFYDY
+204 MHTSDPAFYDY

-276 YNAAKLRE
+276 YNAPKLME

-308 ERLYKMVAKKDIGSN
+308 ERLYKMVAKKDIASN

-337 DVDKD
+337 DMDK
-342 ENPIDI
+342 ENNPIDI
-348 SMLHIDARSLSV
+348 AMLHVDARSLSV
-360 DDIDTNIDMLEEEGY
+360 DDIDMNIDMLEEEGY
-375 HVIAAVADYIGLIK
+375 HVIACLADYIGLIK
-389 PREEDMGKEN
+389 PREEDLGKEN

-475 HDGKKYLTCKRG
+475 HEGKKYLTCKRG
-487 KARGAR
+487 KARGDR
-493 SDRPGSSKFGL
+493 SGSSKFGL
-504 EYFVLEIKNGL
+504 EYFVLEIKNG
-515 IIEDDIFLPK
+515 IVVEDDIYLPR
-525 PLYYESIPNTDLNAN
+525 PLYFEAIPNTDVNN
-540 MNPNGLGDR
+540 NNNNGIGER
-549 GVIDIRDK
+549 GIIDIRDK

-565 TIDIKPSDNKLPD
+565 TLTIKPSQETLESS
-578 TGIRL
+578 GISI
-583 SDILIDEHWMEN
+583 SDLLMDDWI
-595 LENNKGKFEDYYSF
+595 S
-609 EGANMVDCDNG
+609 
-620 THIFI
+620 
-625 GDLEYVI
+625 DLESGKKTFDECYECTNIEVGYEDKHIIVGSTEYVFV

>member
-1 MHIGQLTTNNSQN
+1 MRVGQINSNNASSN
-14 YKRNT
+14 KYRKR
-19 KKKKFRSYMVSER
+19 KKFRSYMVSER

-54 IKRFLEVVDR
+54 IKRFLDVVDR
-64 DYYSEDNH
+64 EYYASDNH

-89 LGTSLKLEDIIFNI
+89 LGSSLKLEDIIFNI
-103 NLLLPDEDYAEVKNE
+103 NLLLPDEDYEEVKNN

-144 QNLKYSYILNAKE
+144 QNLKFSYILDVKE

-172 DFPDVLKTFRNL
+172 DFPDVLKAFRTL

-204 MHTSDPTFYDY
+204 MHTSDPAFYDY

-276 YNAAKLRE
+276 YNAPKLME

-308 ERLYKMVAKKDIGSN
+308 ERLYKMVAKKDIASN

-337 DVDKD
+337 DMDK
-342 ENPIDI
+342 ENNPIDI
-348 SMLHIDARSLSV
+348 AMLHVDARSLSV
-360 DDIDTNIDMLEEEGY
+360 DDIDMNIDMLEEEGY
-375 HVIAAVADYIGLIK
+375 HVIACLADYIGLIK
-389 PREEDMGKEN
+389 PREEDLGKEN

-475 HDGKKYLTCKRG
+475 HEGKKYLTCKRG
-487 KARGAR
+487 KARGDR
-493 SDRPGSSKFGL
+493 SGSSKFGL
-504 EYFVLEIKNGL
+504 EYFVLEIKNG
-515 IIEDDIFLPK
+515 IVVEDDIYLPR
-525 PLYYESIPNTDLNAN
+525 PLYFEAIPNTDVNN
-540 MNPNGLGDR
+540 NNNNGIGER

-557 PKTPPKGH
+557 PKTPPKDH
-565 TIDIKPSDNKLPD
+565 TLTIKPTQETLQSSGISISDLLMD
-578 TGIRL
+578 DWI
-583 SDILIDEHWMEN
+583 S
-595 LENNKGKFEDYYSF
+595 
-609 EGANMVDCDNG
+609 
-620 THIFI
+620 
-625 GDLEYVI
+625 DLESGKKTFDECYECTNIEVGYEDKHIIVGSTEYVFV

>member
-1 MHIGQLTTNNSQN
+1 MENAQAQLRDQSHV
-14 YKRNT
+14 KLCD
-19 KKKKFRSYMVSER
+19 KF
-32 FLLSIIKILASDN
+32 
-45 TILRRQLIN
+45 
-54 IKRFLEVVDR
+54 
-64 DYYSEDNH
+64 H
-72 IDAMLITCDS
+72 HH
-82 LLDTKMK
+82 
-89 LGTSLKLEDIIFNI
+89 
-103 NLLLPDEDYAEVKNE
+103 
-118 LIIPQ
+118 
-123 IQVAKTDS
+123 
-131 IETELSYVSASLD
+131 
-144 QNLKYSYILNAKE
+144 SYILDVKE

-172 DFPDVLKTFRNL
+172 DFPDVLKAFRTL

-204 MHTSDPTFYDY
+204 MHTSDPAFYDY

-253 IFHANTN
+253 IYHANTN

-276 YNAAKLRE
+276 YNAPKLME

-308 ERLYKMVAKKDIGSN
+308 ERLYKMVAKKDIASN

-337 DVDKD
+337 DMDK
-342 ENPIDI
+342 ENNPIDI
-348 SMLHIDARSLSV
+348 AMLHVDARSLSV

-375 HVIAAVADYIGLIK
+375 HVIACLVDYIGLIK

-399 RIQLKNIADDLLSL
+399 RIQLKNIADDMLSL

-475 HDGKKYLTCKRG
+475 HDGKRYLTCKRG
-487 KARGAR
+487 KARGDR
-493 SDRPGSSKFGL
+493 SGSSKFGL

-515 IIEDDIFLPK
+515 IIEDDIYLPR
-525 PLYYESIPNTDLNAN
+525 PLYFEAIPNTDVNTN
-540 MNPNGLGDR
+540 SNNGIGER

-565 TIDIKPSDNKLPD
+565 TLTIKPSQETL
-578 TGIRL
+578 TSSGISI
-583 SDILIDEHWMEN
+583 SDLMMDDWM
-595 LENNKGKFEDYYSF
+595 S
-609 EGANMVDCDNG
+609 
-620 THIFI
+620 
-625 GDLEYVI
+625 DLESGKKSFDECYECTNIEVGYEDKHIIVGSTEYVFA

>member
-1 MHIGQLTTNNSQN
+1 MRVGQINSNNASSN
-14 YKRNT
+14 KYRKR
-19 KKKKFRSYMVSER
+19 KKFRSYMVSER

-54 IKRFLEVVDR
+54 IKRFLDVVDR
-64 DYYSEDNH
+64 EYYASDNH

-89 LGTSLKLEDIIFNI
+89 LGSSLKLEDIIFNI
-103 NLLLPDEDYAEVKNE
+103 NLLLPDEDYEEVKNN

-144 QNLKYSYILNAKE
+144 QNLKFSYILDVKE

-172 DFPDVLKTFRNL
+172 DFPDVLKAFRTL

-204 MHTSDPTFYDY
+204 MHTSDPAFYDY

-276 YNAAKLRE
+276 YNAPKLME

-308 ERLYKMVAKKDIGSN
+308 ERLYKMVAKKDIASN

-337 DVDKD
+337 DMDK
-342 ENPIDI
+342 ENNPIDI
-348 SMLHIDARSLSV
+348 AMLHVDARSLSV
-360 DDIDTNIDMLEEEGY
+360 DDIDMNIDMLEEEGY
-375 HVIAAVADYIGLIK
+375 HVIACLADYIGLIK
-389 PREEDMGKEN
+389 PREEDLGKEN

-475 HDGKKYLTCKRG
+475 HEGKKYLTCKRG
-487 KARGAR
+487 KARGDR
-493 SDRPGSSKFGL
+493 SGSSKFGL
-504 EYFVLEIKNGL
+504 EYFVLEIKNG
-515 IIEDDIFLPK
+515 IVVEDDIYLPR
-525 PLYYESIPNTDLNAN
+525 PLYFEAIPNTDVNN
-540 MNPNGLGDR
+540 NNNNGIGER

-557 PKTPPKGH
+557 PKTPPKDH
-565 TIDIKPSDNKLPD
+565 TLTIKPTQETLQSSGISISDLLMD
-578 TGIRL
+578 DWI
-583 SDILIDEHWMEN
+583 S
-595 LENNKGKFEDYYSF
+595 
-609 EGANMVDCDNG
+609 
-620 THIFI
+620 
-625 GDLEYVI
+625 DLESGKKTFDECYECTNIEVGYEDKHIIVGSTEYVFA

>member
-1 MHIGQLTTNNSQN
+1 MRVGQINSNNASSN
-14 YKRNT
+14 KYRKR
-19 KKKKFRSYMVSER
+19 KKFRSYMVSER
-32 FLLSIIKILASDN
+32 FLLSVIKILASDN

-54 IKRFLEVVDR
+54 IKRFLDVVDR
-64 DYYSEDNH
+64 EYYSSDNH

-89 LGTSLKLEDIIFNI
+89 LGTSLKLDDIIFNI
-103 NLLLPDEDYAEVKNE
+103 NLLLPDEDYEEVKNN

-144 QNLKYSYILNAKE
+144 QNLKFSYILDVKE

-172 DFPDVLKTFRNL
+172 DFPDVLKAFRTL

-204 MHTSDPTFYDY
+204 MHTSDPAFYDY

-276 YNAAKLRE
+276 YNAPKLME

-308 ERLYKMVAKKDIGSN
+308 ERLYKMVAKKDIASN

-337 DVDKD
+337 DMDK
-342 ENPIDI
+342 ENNPIDI
-348 SMLHIDARSLSV
+348 AMLHVDARSLSV
-360 DDIDTNIDMLEEEGY
+360 DDIDMNIDMLEEEGY
-375 HVIAAVADYIGLIK
+375 HVIACLADYIGLIK
-389 PREEDMGKEN
+389 PREEDLGKEN

-487 KARGAR
+487 KARGDR
-493 SDRPGSSKFGL
+493 SGSSKFGL
-504 EYFVLEIKNGL
+504 EYFVLEIKNG
-515 IIEDDIFLPK
+515 IVIEDDIYLPR
-525 PLYYESIPNTDLNAN
+525 PLYFEAIPNTDVNN
-540 MNPNGLGDR
+540 NNNNGIGER

-557 PKTPPKGH
+557 PKTPPKDH
-565 TIDIKPSDNKLPD
+565 TLTIKPTQETLESSGISISDLLMD
-578 TGIRL
+578 DWI
-583 SDILIDEHWMEN
+583 S
-595 LENNKGKFEDYYSF
+595 
-609 EGANMVDCDNG
+609 
-620 THIFI
+620 
-625 GDLEYVI
+625 DLESGKKTFDECYECTNIEVGYEDKHIIVGSTEYVFA

>member
-1 MHIGQLTTNNSQN
+1 MRVGQINSNNASSN
-14 YKRNT
+14 KYRKR
-19 KKKKFRSYMVSER
+19 KKFRSYMVSER

-54 IKRFLEVVDR
+54 IKRFLDVVDR
-64 DYYSEDNH
+64 EYYSSDNH

-89 LGTSLKLEDIIFNI
+89 LGSSLKLEDIIFNI
-103 NLLLPDEDYAEVKNE
+103 NLLLPDEEYEEVKNN

-144 QNLKYSYILNAKE
+144 QNLKFSYILEVKE

-172 DFPDVLKTFRNL
+172 DFPDVLKSFRTL

-204 MHTSDPTFYDY
+204 MHTSDPAYYDY

-276 YNAAKLRE
+276 YNAPKLME

-308 ERLYKMVAKKDIGSN
+308 ERLYKMVAKKDIASN

-337 DVDKD
+337 DMDK
-342 ENPIDI
+342 ENNPIDI
-348 SMLHIDARSLSV
+348 AMLHVDARSLSV
-360 DDIDTNIDMLEEEGY
+360 DDIDMNIDMLEEEGY
-375 HVIAAVADYIGLIK
+375 HVIACLADYIGLLK
-389 PREEDMGKEN
+389 PREEDLGKEN

-413 AKNRNI
+413 AKNRGI

-475 HDGKKYLTCKRG
+475 HEGKKYLTCKRG
-487 KARGAR
+487 KARGDR
-493 SDRPGSSKFGL
+493 SGSSKFGL

-515 IIEDDIFLPK
+515 IIEDDIYLPR
-525 PLYYESIPNTDLNAN
+525 PLYFEAIPNTDVNN
-540 MNPNGLGDR
+540 NNGNGIGER

-557 PKTPPKGH
+557 PKTPPKDH
-565 TIDIKPSDNKLPD
+565 TLTIKPSQDVLESS
-578 TGIRL
+578 GISI
-583 SDILIDEHWMEN
+583 SDLLMDDWMSD
-595 LENNKGKFEDYYSF
+595 LESGKKTFEDCYECTNIEVGY
-609 EGANMVDCDNG
+609 EDK
-620 THIFI
+620 HII
-625 GDLEYVI
+625 VGSTEYVFA

>member
-1 MHIGQLTTNNSQN
+1 MRVGQINSNNASSN
-14 YKRNT
+14 KYRKR
-19 KKKKFRSYMVSER
+19 KKFRSYMVSER

-54 IKRFLEVVDR
+54 IKRFLDVVDR
-64 DYYSEDNH
+64 EYYASDNH

-89 LGTSLKLEDIIFNI
+89 LGSSLKLEDIIFNI
-103 NLLLPDEDYAEVKNE
+103 NLLLPDEDYEEVKNN

-144 QNLKYSYILNAKE
+144 QNLKFSYILDVKE

-172 DFPDVLKTFRNL
+172 DFPDVLKAFRTL

-204 MHTSDPTFYDY
+204 MHTSDPAFYDY

-276 YNAAKLRE
+276 YNAPKLME

-308 ERLYKMVAKKDIGSN
+308 ERLYKMVAKKDIASN

-337 DVDKD
+337 DMDK
-342 ENPIDI
+342 ENNPIDI
-348 SMLHIDARSLSV
+348 AMLHVDARSLSV
-360 DDIDTNIDMLEEEGY
+360 DDIDMNIDMLEEEGY
-375 HVIAAVADYIGLIK
+375 HVIACLADYIGLIK
-389 PREEDMGKEN
+389 PREEDLGKEN

-475 HDGKKYLTCKRG
+475 HEGKKYLTCKRG
-487 KARGAR
+487 KARGDR
-493 SDRPGSSKFGL
+493 SGSSKFGL
-504 EYFVLEIKNGL
+504 EYFVLEIKNG
-515 IIEDDIFLPK
+515 IVIEDDIYLPR
-525 PLYYESIPNTDLNAN
+525 PLYFEAIPNTDVNN
-540 MNPNGLGDR
+540 NNNNGIGER
-549 GVIDIRDK
+549 GIIDIRDK
-557 PKTPPKGH
+557 PKTPPKDH
-565 TIDIKPSDNKLPD
+565 TLTIKPTQETLESSGISISDLLMD
-578 TGIRL
+578 DWI
-583 SDILIDEHWMEN
+583 S
-595 LENNKGKFEDYYSF
+595 
-609 EGANMVDCDNG
+609 
-620 THIFI
+620 
-625 GDLEYVI
+625 DLESGKKTFDECYECTNIEVGYEDKHIIVGSTEYVFV

>member
-1 MHIGQLTTNNSQN
+1 MRVGQINSNNASSN
-14 YKRNT
+14 KYRKR
-19 KKKKFRSYMVSER
+19 KKFRSYMVSER
-32 FLLSIIKILASDN
+32 FLLSVIKILASDN

-54 IKRFLEVVDR
+54 IKRFLDVVDR
-64 DYYSEDNH
+64 EYYASDNH

-89 LGTSLKLEDIIFNI
+89 LGTSLKLDDIIFNI
-103 NLLLPDEDYAEVKNE
+103 NLLLPDEDYEEVKNN

-131 IETELSYVSASLD
+131 IETELSYVAASLD
-144 QNLKYSYILNAKE
+144 QNLKFSYILDVKE

-172 DFPDVLKTFRNL
+172 DFPDVLKAFRTL

-204 MHTSDPTFYDY
+204 MHTSDPAFYDY

-276 YNAAKLRE
+276 YNAPKLME

-308 ERLYKMVAKKDIGSN
+308 ERLYKMVAKKDIASN

-337 DVDKD
+337 DIDK
-342 ENPIDI
+342 ENNPIDI
-348 SMLHIDARSLSV
+348 AMLHVDARSLSV
-360 DDIDTNIDMLEEEGY
+360 DDIDMNIDMLEEEGY
-375 HVIAAVADYIGLIK
+375 HVIACLADYIGLIK
-389 PREEDMGKEN
+389 PREEDLGKEN

-475 HDGKKYLTCKRG
+475 HEGKKYLTCKRG
-487 KARGAR
+487 KARGDR
-493 SDRPGSSKFGL
+493 SGSSKFGL
-504 EYFVLEIKNGL
+504 EYFVLEIKNG
-515 IIEDDIFLPK
+515 IVIEDDIYLPR
-525 PLYYESIPNTDLNAN
+525 PLYFEAIPNTDVNN
-540 MNPNGLGDR
+540 NSNNGIGER

-557 PKTPPKGH
+557 PKTPPKDH
-565 TIDIKPSDNKLPD
+565 TLTIKPTQETLESSGISISDLLMD
-578 TGIRL
+578 DWI
-583 SDILIDEHWMEN
+583 S
-595 LENNKGKFEDYYSF
+595 
-609 EGANMVDCDNG
+609 
-620 THIFI
+620 
-625 GDLEYVI
+625 DLESGKKTFEECYECTNIEVGYDDKHIIVGSTEYVFA

>member
-1 MHIGQLTTNNSQN
+1 MRVGQINSNNASSN
-14 YKRNT
+14 KYRKR
-19 KKKKFRSYMVSER
+19 KKFRSYMVSER

-54 IKRFLEVVDR
+54 IKRFLDVVDR
-64 DYYSEDNH
+64 EYYASDNH

-89 LGTSLKLEDIIFNI
+89 LGTSLKLDDIIFNI
-103 NLLLPDEDYAEVKNE
+103 NLLLPDEDYEEVKNN

-144 QNLKYSYILNAKE
+144 QNLQFSYILDVKE

-172 DFPDVLKTFRNL
+172 DFPDVLKAFRTL

-204 MHTSDPTFYDY
+204 MHTSDPAFYDY

-276 YNAAKLRE
+276 YNAPKLME

-308 ERLYKMVAKKDIGSN
+308 ERLYKMVAKKDIASN

-337 DVDKD
+337 DMDK
-342 ENPIDI
+342 ENNPIDI
-348 SMLHIDARSLSV
+348 AMLHVDARSLSV
-360 DDIDTNIDMLEEEGY
+360 DDIDMNIDMLEEEGY
-375 HVIAAVADYIGLIK
+375 HVIACLADYIGLIK
-389 PREEDMGKEN
+389 PREEDLGKEN

-475 HDGKKYLTCKRG
+475 HEGKKYLTCKRG
-487 KARGAR
+487 KARGDR
-493 SDRPGSSKFGL
+493 SGSSKFGL
-504 EYFVLEIKNGL
+504 EYFVLEIKNG
-515 IIEDDIFLPK
+515 IVIEDDIYLPR
-525 PLYYESIPNTDLNAN
+525 PLYFEAIPNTDVNN
-540 MNPNGLGDR
+540 NNNNGIGER

-557 PKTPPKGH
+557 PKTPPKDH
-565 TIDIKPSDNKLPD
+565 TLTIKPTQETLQSSGISISDLLMD
-578 TGIRL
+578 DWI
-583 SDILIDEHWMEN
+583 S
-595 LENNKGKFEDYYSF
+595 
-609 EGANMVDCDNG
+609 
-620 THIFI
+620 
-625 GDLEYVI
+625 DLESGKKTFDECYECTNIEVGYEDKHIIVGSTEYVFV

>member
-1 MHIGQLTTNNSQN
+1 MRVGQINSNNASSN
-14 YKRNT
+14 KYRKR
-19 KKKKFRSYMVSER
+19 KKFRSYMVSER
-32 FLLSIIKILASDN
+32 FLLSVIKILASDN

-54 IKRFLEVVDR
+54 IKRFLDVVDR
-64 DYYSEDNH
+64 EYYASDNH

-89 LGTSLKLEDIIFNI
+89 LGTSLKLDDIIFNI
-103 NLLLPDEDYAEVKNE
+103 NLLLPDEDYEEVKNN

-131 IETELSYVSASLD
+131 IETELSYASASLD
-144 QNLKYSYILNAKE
+144 QNLKFSYILDVKE

-172 DFPDVLKTFRNL
+172 DFPDVLKAFRTL

-204 MHTSDPTFYDY
+204 MHTSDPAFYDY

-276 YNAAKLRE
+276 YNAPKLME

-308 ERLYKMVAKKDIGSN
+308 ERLYKMVAKKDIASN

-337 DVDKD
+337 DIDK
-342 ENPIDI
+342 ENNPIDI
-348 SMLHIDARSLSV
+348 AMLHVDARSLSV
-360 DDIDTNIDMLEEEGY
+360 DDIDMNIDMLEEEGY
-375 HVIAAVADYIGLIK
+375 HVIACLADYIGLIK
-389 PREEDMGKEN
+389 PREEDLGKEN

-475 HDGKKYLTCKRG
+475 HEGKKYLTCKRG
-487 KARGAR
+487 KARGDR
-493 SDRPGSSKFGL
+493 SGSSKFGL
-504 EYFVLEIKNGL
+504 EYFVLEIKNG
-515 IIEDDIFLPK
+515 IVIEDDIYLPR
-525 PLYYESIPNTDLNAN
+525 PLYFEAIPNTDVNN
-540 MNPNGLGDR
+540 NSNNGIGER

-557 PKTPPKGH
+557 PKTPPKDH
-565 TIDIKPSDNKLPD
+565 TLTIKPTQETLESSGISISDLLMD
-578 TGIRL
+578 DWI
-583 SDILIDEHWMEN
+583 S
-595 LENNKGKFEDYYSF
+595 
-609 EGANMVDCDNG
+609 
-620 THIFI
+620 
-625 GDLEYVI
+625 DLESGKKTFDECYECTNIEVGYEDKHIIVGSTEYVFA

>member
-1 MHIGQLTTNNSQN
+1 MRVGQINSNNVSSN
-14 YKRNT
+14 KYRKR
-19 KKKKFRSYMVSER
+19 KKFRSYMVSER
-32 FLLSIIKILASDN
+32 FLLSVIKILASDN

-54 IKRFLEVVDR
+54 IKRFLDVVDR
-64 DYYSEDNH
+64 EYYSSDNH

-89 LGTSLKLEDIIFNI
+89 LGSSLKLDDIIFNI
-103 NLLLPDEDYAEVKNE
+103 NLLLPDADYEEVKND

-144 QNLKYSYILNAKE
+144 QNLKFSYILDVKE

-172 DFPDVLKTFRNL
+172 DFPDVLKAFRTL

-204 MHTSDPTFYDY
+204 MHTSDPAFYDY

-253 IFHANTN
+253 IYHANTN

-276 YNAAKLRE
+276 YNAPKLME

-337 DVDKD
+337 DMDK
-342 ENPIDI
+342 ENNPIDI
-348 SMLHIDARSLSV
+348 AMLHVDARSLSV

-375 HVIAAVADYIGLIK
+375 HVIACIVDYIGLIK

-399 RIQLKNIADDLLSL
+399 RIQLKNIADDMLSL

-487 KARGAR
+487 KARGDR
-493 SDRPGSSKFGL
+493 SGSSKFGL

-515 IIEDDIFLPK
+515 IIEDDIYLPR
-525 PLYYESIPNTDLNAN
+525 PLYFEAIPNTDVNN
-540 MNPNGLGDR
+540 NNNNGIGER

-557 PKTPPKGH
+557 PKTPPKDH
-565 TIDIKPSDNKLPD
+565 TLTIKPTQDVLESS
-578 TGIRL
+578 GISIVDL
-583 SDILIDEHWMEN
+583 LIEHWIMD
-595 LENNKGKFEDYYSF
+595 LENGKKSF
-609 EGANMVDCDNG
+609 DECYECTNIEVGYDDK
-620 THIFI
+620 HII
-625 GDLEYVI
+625 VGSTEYVFA

>member
-1 MHIGQLTTNNSQN
+1 MRVGQINSNNVSSN
-14 YKRNT
+14 KYRKR
-19 KKKKFRSYMVSER
+19 KKFRSYMVSER
-32 FLLSIIKILASDN
+32 FLLSVIKILASDN

-54 IKRFLEVVDR
+54 IKRFLDVVDR
-64 DYYSEDNH
+64 EYYSSDNH

-89 LGTSLKLEDIIFNI
+89 LGSSLKLDDIIFNI
-103 NLLLPDEDYAEVKNE
+103 NLLLPDADYEEVKND

-144 QNLKYSYILNAKE
+144 QNLKFSYILDVKE

-172 DFPDVLKTFRNL
+172 DFPDVLKAFRTL

-204 MHTSDPTFYDY
+204 MHTSDPAFYDY

-253 IFHANTN
+253 IYHANTN

-276 YNAAKLRE
+276 YNAPKLME

-337 DVDKD
+337 DMDK
-342 ENPIDI
+342 ENNPIDI
-348 SMLHIDARSLSV
+348 AMLHVDARSLSV

-375 HVIAAVADYIGLIK
+375 HVIACIVDYIGLIK

-399 RIQLKNIADDLLSL
+399 RIQLKNIADDMLSL

-487 KARGAR
+487 KARGDR
-493 SDRPGSSKFGL
+493 SGSSKFGL

-515 IIEDDIFLPK
+515 IIEDDIYLPR
-525 PLYYESIPNTDLNAN
+525 PLYFEAIPNTDVNN
-540 MNPNGLGDR
+540 NNNNGIGER

-557 PKTPPKGH
+557 PKTPPKDH
-565 TIDIKPSDNKLPD
+565 TLTIKPTQDVLESS
-578 TGIRL
+578 GISIADL
-583 SDILIDEHWMEN
+583 LIEHWIMD
-595 LENNKGKFEDYYSF
+595 LENGKKSFDECYECTNVEVGYEDK
-609 EGANMVDCDNG
+609 
-620 THIFI
+620 HII
-625 GDLEYVI
+625 VGSTEYIFA

>member
-1 MHIGQLTTNNSQN
+1 MRVGQINSNNASSN
-14 YKRNT
+14 KYRKR
-19 KKKKFRSYMVSER
+19 KKFRSYMVSER
-32 FLLSIIKILASDN
+32 FLLSVIKILASDN

-54 IKRFLEVVDR
+54 IKRFLDVVDR
-64 DYYSEDNH
+64 EYYSSDNH

-103 NLLLPDEDYAEVKNE
+103 NLLLPDEDYEEVKNN

-144 QNLKYSYILNAKE
+144 QNLKFSYILDVKE

-172 DFPDVLKTFRNL
+172 DFPDVLKAFRTL

-204 MHTSDPTFYDY
+204 MHTSDPAFYDY

-276 YNAAKLRE
+276 YNAPKLME

-308 ERLYKMVAKKDIGSN
+308 ERLYKMVAKKDIASN

-337 DVDKD
+337 DMDK
-342 ENPIDI
+342 ENNPIDI
-348 SMLHIDARSLSV
+348 AMLHVDARSLSV
-360 DDIDTNIDMLEEEGY
+360 DDIDMNIDMLEEEGY
-375 HVIAAVADYIGLIK
+375 HVIACLADYIGLIK
-389 PREEDMGKEN
+389 PREEDLGKEN

-475 HDGKKYLTCKRG
+475 HEGKKYLTCKRG
-487 KARGAR
+487 KARGDR
-493 SDRPGSSKFGL
+493 SGSSKFGL
-504 EYFVLEIKNGL
+504 EYFVLEIKNG
-515 IIEDDIFLPK
+515 IVIEDDIYLPR
-525 PLYYESIPNTDLNAN
+525 PLYFEAIPNTDVNN
-540 MNPNGLGDR
+540 NSNNGIGER

-557 PKTPPKGH
+557 PKTPPKDH
-565 TIDIKPSDNKLPD
+565 TLTIKPTQETLESSGISISDLLMD
-578 TGIRL
+578 DWI
-583 SDILIDEHWMEN
+583 S
-595 LENNKGKFEDYYSF
+595 
-609 EGANMVDCDNG
+609 
-620 THIFI
+620 
-625 GDLEYVI
+625 DLESGKKTFDECYECTNIEVGYDDKHIIVGSTEYVFV

>member
-1 MHIGQLTTNNSQN
+1 MRVGQINSNNVSSN
-14 YKRNT
+14 KYRKR
-19 KKKKFRSYMVSER
+19 KKFRSYMVSER
-32 FLLSIIKILASDN
+32 FLLSVIKILASDN

-54 IKRFLEVVDR
+54 IKRFLDVVDR
-64 DYYSEDNH
+64 EYYSSDNH

-89 LGTSLKLEDIIFNI
+89 LGTSLKLDDIIFNI
-103 NLLLPDEDYAEVKNE
+103 NLLLPDEDYEEVKNN

-144 QNLKYSYILNAKE
+144 QNLKFSYILDVKE

-172 DFPDVLKTFRNL
+172 DFPDVLKAFRTL

-204 MHTSDPTFYDY
+204 MHTSDPAFYDY

-276 YNAAKLRE
+276 YNAPKLME

-308 ERLYKMVAKKDIGSN
+308 ERLYKMVAKKDIASN

-337 DVDKD
+337 DIDK
-342 ENPIDI
+342 ENNPIDI
-348 SMLHIDARSLSV
+348 AMLHVDARSLSV
-360 DDIDTNIDMLEEEGY
+360 DDIDMNIDMLEEEGY
-375 HVIAAVADYIGLIK
+375 HVIACLADYIGLIK
-389 PREEDMGKEN
+389 PREEDLGKEN

-475 HDGKKYLTCKRG
+475 HEGKKYLTCKRG
-487 KARGAR
+487 KARGDR
-493 SDRPGSSKFGL
+493 SGSSKFGL
-504 EYFVLEIKNGL
+504 EYFVLEIKNG
-515 IIEDDIFLPK
+515 IVIEDDIYLPR
-525 PLYYESIPNTDLNAN
+525 PLYFEAIPNTDVNN
-540 MNPNGLGDR
+540 NNNNGIGER

-557 PKTPPKGH
+557 PKTPPKDH
-565 TIDIKPSDNKLPD
+565 TLTIKPTQETLESSGISISDLLMD
-578 TGIRL
+578 DWI
-583 SDILIDEHWMEN
+583 S
-595 LENNKGKFEDYYSF
+595 
-609 EGANMVDCDNG
+609 
-620 THIFI
+620 
-625 GDLEYVI
+625 DLESGKKTFDECYECTNIEVGYDDKHIIVGSTEYVFV

>member
-1 MHIGQLTTNNSQN
+1 
-14 YKRNT
+14 
-19 KKKKFRSYMVSER
+19 MVSER
-32 FLLSIIKILASDN
+32 FLLSVIKILASDN

-54 IKRFLEVVDR
+54 IKRFLDVVDR
-64 DYYSEDNH
+64 EYYSSDNH

-89 LGTSLKLEDIIFNI
+89 LGSSLKLDDIIFNI
-103 NLLLPDEDYAEVKNE
+103 NLLLPDADYEEVKNN

-131 IETELSYVSASLD
+131 IETELSYISASLD
-144 QNLKYSYILNAKE
+144 QNLKFSYILDVKE

-172 DFPDVLKTFRNL
+172 DFPDVLKAFRTL

-204 MHTSDPTFYDY
+204 MHTSDPAFYDY

-253 IFHANTN
+253 IYHANTN

-276 YNAAKLRE
+276 YNAPKLLE

-308 ERLYKMVAKKDIGSN
+308 ERLYKMVAKKDIASN

-337 DVDKD
+337 DMDK
-342 ENPIDI
+342 ETNPIDI
-348 SMLHIDARSLSV
+348 AMLHVDARSLSV

-375 HVIAAVADYIGLIK
+375 HVIACLADYIGLIK
-389 PREEDMGKEN
+389 PREEDLGKEN
-399 RIQLKNIADDLLSL
+399 RIQLKNIADDMLSL

-475 HDGKKYLTCKRG
+475 HDGKRYLTCKRG
-487 KARGAR
+487 KARGDR
-493 SDRPGSSKFGL
+493 SGSSKFGL

-515 IIEDDIFLPK
+515 IIEDDIYLPR
-525 PLYYESIPNTDLNAN
+525 PLYFEAIPNTDVNSN
-540 MNPNGLGDR
+540 TNNGIGER

-565 TIDIKPSDNKLPD
+565 TLTIKPSQETLVSS
-578 TGIRL
+578 GISI
-583 SDILIDEHWMEN
+583 SDLMMDDWV
-595 LENNKGKFEDYYSF
+595 S
-609 EGANMVDCDNG
+609 
-620 THIFI
+620 
-625 GDLEYVI
+625 DLESGKKSFDECYECTNIEVGYEDKHIIVGSTEYVFA

>member
-1 MHIGQLTTNNSQN
+1 MRVGQINSNNASSN
-14 YKRNT
+14 KYRKR
-19 KKKKFRSYMVSER
+19 KKFRSYMVSER

-54 IKRFLEVVDR
+54 IKRFLDVVDR
-64 DYYSEDNH
+64 EYYASDNH

-89 LGTSLKLEDIIFNI
+89 LGSSLKLEDIIFNI
-103 NLLLPDEDYAEVKNE
+103 NLLLPDEDYEEVKNN

-144 QNLKYSYILNAKE
+144 QNLKFSYIIDVKE

-172 DFPDVLKTFRNL
+172 DFPDVLKAFRTL

-204 MHTSDPTFYDY
+204 MHTSDPAFYDY

-276 YNAAKLRE
+276 YNAPKLME

-308 ERLYKMVAKKDIGSN
+308 ERLYKMVAKKDIASN

-337 DVDKD
+337 DMDK
-342 ENPIDI
+342 ENNPIDI
-348 SMLHIDARSLSV
+348 AMLHVDARSLSV
-360 DDIDTNIDMLEEEGY
+360 DDIDMNIDMLEEEGY
-375 HVIAAVADYIGLIK
+375 HVIACLADYIGLIK
-389 PREEDMGKEN
+389 PREEDLGKEN

-475 HDGKKYLTCKRG
+475 HEGKKYLTCKRG
-487 KARGAR
+487 KARGDR
-493 SDRPGSSKFGL
+493 SGSSKFGL
-504 EYFVLEIKNGL
+504 EYFVLEIKNG
-515 IIEDDIFLPK
+515 IVVEDDIYLPR
-525 PLYYESIPNTDLNAN
+525 PLYFEAIPNTDVNN
-540 MNPNGLGDR
+540 NNNNGIGER

-557 PKTPPKGH
+557 PKTPPKDH
-565 TIDIKPSDNKLPD
+565 TLTIKPTQETLQSSGISISDLLMD
-578 TGIRL
+578 DWI
-583 SDILIDEHWMEN
+583 S
-595 LENNKGKFEDYYSF
+595 
-609 EGANMVDCDNG
+609 
-620 THIFI
+620 
-625 GDLEYVI
+625 DLESGKKTFDECYECTNIEVGYEDKHIIVGSTEYVFV

>member
-1 MHIGQLTTNNSQN
+1 MRVGQINSNNASSN
-14 YKRNT
+14 KYRKR
-19 KKKKFRSYMVSER
+19 KKFRSYMVSER

-54 IKRFLEVVDR
+54 IKRFLDVVDR
-64 DYYSEDNH
+64 EYYASDNH

-89 LGTSLKLEDIIFNI
+89 LGTSLKLDDIIFNI
-103 NLLLPDEDYAEVKNE
+103 NLLLPDEDYEEVKNN

-144 QNLKYSYILNAKE
+144 QNLKFSYILDVKE

-172 DFPDVLKTFRNL
+172 DFPDVLKAFRTL

-204 MHTSDPTFYDY
+204 MHTSDPAFYDY

-276 YNAAKLRE
+276 YNAPKLME

-308 ERLYKMVAKKDIGSN
+308 ERLYKMVAKKDIASN

-337 DVDKD
+337 DMDK
-342 ENPIDI
+342 ENNPIDI
-348 SMLHIDARSLSV
+348 AMLHVDARSLSV
-360 DDIDTNIDMLEEEGY
+360 DDIDMNIDMLEEEGY
-375 HVIAAVADYIGLIK
+375 HVIECLADYIGLIK
-389 PREEDMGKEN
+389 PREEDLGKEN
-399 RIQLKNIADDLLSL
+399 RIQLKNIADDMLSL

-475 HDGKKYLTCKRG
+475 HEGKKYLTCKRG
-487 KARGAR
+487 KARGDR
-493 SDRPGSSKFGL
+493 SGSSKFGL

-515 IIEDDIFLPK
+515 IIEDDIYLPR
-525 PLYYESIPNTDLNAN
+525 PLYFEAIPNTDVNN
-540 MNPNGLGDR
+540 NNNNGIGER

-557 PKTPPKGH
+557 PKTPPKDH
-565 TIDIKPSDNKLPD
+565 TLTIKPSQETLESS
-578 TGIRL
+578 GISI
-583 SDILIDEHWMEN
+583 SDLLMDDWI
-595 LENNKGKFEDYYSF
+595 S
-609 EGANMVDCDNG
+609 
-620 THIFI
+620 
-625 GDLEYVI
+625 DLESGKKTFDECYECTNIEVGYEDKHIIVGSTEYVFV